1 MTASER
7 LDQIVTFIDEHRFI
21 SVKDLSKLC
30 DVSEMTIRRDLQR
43 LDEEQRIQRTYGG
56 ATSLR
61 SGAPSASS
69 DEDWPTPLIQT
80 EGSIVDKVDV
90 LITSSVDPTY
100 DSILLDR
107 VEKRK
112 IPIIAE
118 SLSIGREE
126 TVVSVDNY
134 QAGAALGRWVGHYAH
149 QQWNGQVFALDLSY
163 RLSNTQARSQGF
175 TAGLGEILPQAQ
187 IVLSINAQSQYQT
200 AYDLTTD
207 ALTVHPNINV
217 IFAINDTTAWG
228 AIQACHDLGLDPDS
242 ILVVAFGLEGDT
254 LKDALTSGEYCK
266 VGLAMFPEIVGRVC
280 VEAATAACGHVPL
293 ARQLLTPHVVL
304 TSETLSTF
312 YARDD
317 AGWQIQW
324 DAVKREL
331 SIPLDIYETMQGKKL
346 DFSKRI
352 GLIIPF
358 REHEWYENLTSSM
371 QAHAASFKSEL
382 EVVDA
387 DRSLK
392 GEMDLRRQEIAQMA
406 AEQIQPGDVVLIDSG
421 RVAVYLAEK
430 LRKKSDFTVITNS
443 IPVLNV
449 LRGNPDITLMSTG
462 GVLRH
467 STGCLVGPTA
477 EAALRELRADKL
489 FLIVTGVTLDFGL
502 SHTDVAEVVTKQAM
516 IRAAREVILLTDHT
530 LFGQESVAQV
540 APTTAIHKLITDEAL
555 PASTRLELTQL
566 GIEVIV
572 ARI

>member
-7 LDQIVTFIDEHRFI
+7 LDQIVTLIDEHRFL

-43 LDEEQRIQRTYGG
+43 LDEEERVQRTYGG

-61 SGAPSASS
+61 SGIAPPA
-69 DEDWPTPLIQT
+69 DQNGPTPLIQA
-80 EGSIVDKVDV
+80 EGSIIDKADV
-90 LITSSVDPTY
+90 LITSSVDPMY
-100 DSILLDR
+100 DSILLDL
-107 VEKRK
+107 VEKRN

-126 TVVSVDNY
+126 TIVAVDNY
-134 QAGAALGRWVGHYAH
+134 QAGAALGRWAASYA
-149 QQWNGQVFALDLSY
+149 QQHWDGQVFALDLSY

-175 TAGLGEILPQAQ
+175 AAGLEEVLPQAQ
-187 IVLSINAQSQYQT
+187 VVLSINVQSQYQA
-200 AYDLTTD
+200 AYELTTD
-207 ALTVHPNINV
+207 ALTVHENINV

-228 AIQACHDLGLDPDS
+228 AIQACRDLGLDPDS
-242 ILVVAFGLEGDT
+242 ILVLAFGLEGDT
-254 LKDALTSGEYCK
+254 LKNALTRGEYCK

-280 VEAATAACGHVPL
+280 VEAAIAACERVPL

-331 SIPLDIYETMQGKKL
+331 AIPLDIYKTMQGEKI
-346 DFSKRI
+346 DRSKRI
-352 GLIIPF
+352 ALIVPF
-358 REHEWYENLTSSM
+358 REHEWYENLISYI
-371 QAHAASFKSEL
+371 QAHAASLKSEL
-382 EVVDA
+382 DVVDA
-387 DRSLK
+387 DRSIK
-392 GEMDLRRQEIAQMA
+392 SEMDLRRQEIAQVA
-406 AEQIQPGDVVLIDSG
+406 AEQVQAGDVVLIDSG
-421 RVAVYLAEK
+421 KVAVYLAKK
-430 LRKKSDFTVITNS
+430 LRQKTNFTVITNS
-443 IPVLNV
+443 VPVLNV
-449 LRGNPDITLMSTG
+449 LRGNPDITLISTG
-462 GVLRH
+462 GILRH

-477 EAALRELRADKL
+477 EAALRELRADRL

-502 SHTDVAEVVTKQAM
+502 SHTNVAEVVAKQAM
-516 IRAAREVILLTDHT
+516 IRAAREVILLADHT

-555 PASTRLELTQL
+555 PASIRLELTQM